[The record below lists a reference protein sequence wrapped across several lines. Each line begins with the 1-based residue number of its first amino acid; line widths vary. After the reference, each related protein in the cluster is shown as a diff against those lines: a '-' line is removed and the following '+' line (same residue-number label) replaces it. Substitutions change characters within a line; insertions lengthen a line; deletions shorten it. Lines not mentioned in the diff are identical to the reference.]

1 MLLSQIEILRLDLKL
16 LFYVPD
22 FKKHDTLPSDRYELP
37 SSDASYIF
45 MKFYCHVYESTN
57 NVSKNAKYF
66 VWHVVLLGF
75 TVYDFL
81 IFQDLAR
88 CDVLVSCQVDLEEEK
103 ILLSGAR

>member
-1 MLLSQIEILRLDLKL
+1 MFL
-16 LFYVPD
+16 D

-45 MKFYCHVYESTN
+45 MKFHFHVYEPTN

-66 VWHVVLLGF
+66 VLNVVLLGF
-75 TVYDFL
+75 TVCDFL

-88 CDVLVSCQVDLEEEK
+88 CDVLVSCQVDLKEEK
-103 ILLSGAR
+103 NLVKRGTLKTSRPNGLGEVQ